1 MFKNKKIRKE
11 KKSETLEIRLSY
23 SKKNAFMAQ
32 CAKDNETAS
41 RVLRRF
47 IETYVVR
54 AHGKASKKP
63 VFMALQS
70 GRLKLV
76 FLTLIMV
83 MGTSVTQPN
92 TPHSPEHNI
101 IFSRMDTNQDGY
113 LTASDAKDETRPA
126 LFALLEH
133 TDKNEDGKLSVQEI
147 DQLPIVSMKKN
158 AGIATAKPD
167 TVTTKFVSLTL
178 AGDTSAQVIKNQ
190 LQGRRELA
198 SFDAD
203 ALQALAQK
211 IAQHARPK

>member
-1 MFKNKKIRKE
+1 
-11 KKSETLEIRLSY
+11 
-23 SKKNAFMAQ
+23 
-32 CAKDNETAS
+32 
-41 RVLRRF
+41 
-47 IETYVVR
+47 
-54 AHGKASKKP
+54 
-63 VFMALQS
+63 
-70 GRLKLV
+70 
-76 FLTLIMV
+76 
-83 MGTSVTQPN
+83 
-92 TPHSPEHNI
+92 
-101 IFSRMDTNQDGY
+101 MDTNQDGY